1 MPLQKNLVSFLFLL
15 MLTCHASN
23 RHTSSKRKQ
32 ATKEK
37 SRYIICSLRRFSS
50 SCNERKQS
58 RKILG
63 WGALGRHSSSA
74 QASGIRDHG
83 AIASCTSN
91 IRPCLETRA
100 SLAACKRPRLVRLVC
115 SGCKVVCS
123 MQKDPD
129 AKRDLSDLC
138 FSAQEFRVS
147 ITNMRSSWSYGKALI
162 VL

>member
-1 MPLQKNLVSFLFLL
+1 MPLQKNLFSFLFLL

-37 SRYIICSLRRFSS
+37 SSYIICSLRRFSS

-58 RKILG
+58 QKILG

-74 QASGIRDHG
+74 QAGGVGDHG

-91 IRPCLETRA
+91 VRPCLETLA
-100 SLAACKRPRLVRLVC
+100 SLAACKPRLGRPVC

-123 MQKDPD
+123 IQKDPD
-129 AKRDLSDLC
+129 AKWDLSNHS
-138 FSAQEFRVS
+138 FSAQEFHIS
-147 ITNMRSSWSYGKALI
+147 TTNMRSSWGDEKALT

>member
-15 MLTCHASN
+15 MLTCQASN

-37 SRYIICSLRRFSS
+37 SSYIICSLRRFSS

-74 QASGIRDHG
+74 QAGGVRVHG

-100 SLAACKRPRLVRLVC
+100 FLAACKWPRLGRP

-129 AKRDLSDLC
+129 AKWELSDHC
-138 FSAQEFRVS
+138 FSAQEFHVRT
-147 ITNMRSSWSYGKALI
+147 TNMRSSWSDGKALI